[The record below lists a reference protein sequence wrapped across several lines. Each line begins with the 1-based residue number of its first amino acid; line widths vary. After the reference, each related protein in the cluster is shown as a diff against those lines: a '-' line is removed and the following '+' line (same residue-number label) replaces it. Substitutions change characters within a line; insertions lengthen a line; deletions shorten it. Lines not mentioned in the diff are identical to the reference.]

1 MSTKTRTNR
10 QQSSFATQKESYAA
24 KVETLRRKEARK
36 IKYAGSTKT
45 R

>member
-1 MSTKTRTNR
+1 MNTKTRTVR
-10 QQSSFATQKESYAA
+10 QQSNFTTKKESYAA